1 MTLPMW
7 KLKPPHLRQFEKKYI
22 KTGLS
27 DGINIQVKEGL
38 TKESKIKGE
47 EKKEEKKDV
56 KKKEETKKS

>member
-1 MTLPMW
+1 MTLPTW
-7 KLKPPHLRQFEKKYI
+7 KLKPPYLRQFEKKYI

-47 EKKEEKKDV
+47 EKKEEKK
-56 KKKEETKKS
+56 KKEEPKKS